1 MKDGKPET
9 LAEALRLIEEQ
20 NRRLSEKEN
29 QLKQKDKELE
39 EANNEILKQNEE
51 ILKQI
56 AEIKILNE
64 KLAHRR
70 AMEFVARSE
79 KAARLLKDQPL
90 LFDSEDLSIQI
101 DNPCPVPSDE
111 DITQTET
118 EEKSSEEKKIKKSNK
133 GRKGASTTNNLA
145 KAKIV
150 IDLTDEEKICPNC
163 GSQMKS
169 IRQI

>member
-39 EANNEILKQNEE
+39 EANNEILKQNNEILKQNEE

-79 KAARLLKDQPL
+79 KGLQDFSKISLCFLILK
-90 LFDSEDLSIQI
+90 I
-101 DNPCPVPSDE
+101 
-111 DITQTET
+111 
-118 EEKSSEEKKIKKSNK
+118 
-133 GRKGASTTNNLA
+133 
-145 KAKIV
+145 
-150 IDLTDEEKICPNC
+150 
-163 GSQMKS
+163 
-169 IRQI
+169 